1 MRKIFFFVLACLAV
15 INFASEEIDALF
27 SQARSDRDSEKMSQI
42 IQTLESRS
50 DLNENSTLLTILA
63 DCYLEYGDWGVA
75 KELKEK
81 RVTGVSIYFDKSDLP
96 RFIEKLKEVV

>member
-1 MRKIFFFVLACLAV
+1 MELPFDIKDTGIKTTSPFGFILGIRVTEYPTKEVG
-15 INFASEEIDALF
+15 
-27 SQARSDRDSEKMSQI
+27 
-42 IQTLESRS
+42 
-50 DLNENSTLLTILA
+50 ILA
-63 DCYLEYGDWGVA
+63 IDP